1 MCDRCQKGFHA
12 RCLGVESI
20 GDLPDV
26 WYCRAC
32 HAAQKLEATSA
43 AHLNPQ
49 PLFAQYRTRNGP
61 FEVLAPN
68 IVALKDLH
76 LPRALARSARQ
87 ALRDIGEAVTVDD
100 VIVDEPAPP
109 RPSTSCR
116 RRCAPRAH
124 HEAPWLPRVLGGGRK
139 AFCFHPVLDARHYI

>member
-26 WYCRAC
+26 WYCREC

-49 PLFAQYRTRNGP
+49 PLFAQFRTRNGP
-61 FEVLAPN
+61 FEVLAPG
-68 IVALKDLH
+68 IVALKDLQ
-76 LPRALARSARQ
+76 LPSILTRSARQ
-87 ALRDIGEAVTVDD
+87 ALRELGEVVTL
-100 VIVDEPAPP
+100 DEVLRVRPDLAPFRECVRELLRQDP
-109 RPSTSCR
+109 LVQSPDGRYF
-116 RRCAPRAH
+116 
-124 HEAPWLPRVLGGGRK
+124 VL
-139 AFCFHPVLDARHYI
+139 A

>member
-26 WYCRAC
+26 WYCREC

-61 FEVLAPN
+61 FEVQEAQVLAYSR
-68 IVALKDLH
+68 IH
-76 LPRALARSARQ
+76 TWIYRY
-87 ALRDIGEAVTVDD
+87 
-100 VIVDEPAPP
+100 
-109 RPSTSCR
+109 
-116 RRCAPRAH
+116 AH
-124 HEAPWLPRVLGGGRK
+124 THTHTHTHTHILYAGT
-139 AFCFHPVLDARHYI
+139 